1 MSGLHH
7 DDHVIVVG
15 AGLAGWRFL
24 EALRGEGFA
33 GLVTLVGDEV
43 RAPYDRPPLSKQC
56 LSGKWPLD
64 RVALASSEQLRD
76 SRAVVRLGQRVT
88 GVDSDAASVQLHDG
102 SIIEGTHVVLAVG
115 ARARSLS
122 FASWG
127 AVATFRTYDDA
138 ERLER
143 RVASLSNGDAIGIIG
158 GGFLGAEIATSLRAR
173 EFRPIVFEVA
183 PAPLAAVVGAQAAH
197 WLLRLA
203 DEGGVELRT
212 NQRVVDVTPRD
223 GGATIDVDDTSVEVA
238 AVVAAVGSSLDLD
251 WLEGSGLSVDNGI
264 VVDGDLLASPRVAAI
279 GDVARFPLTVAGV
292 QELVRVEHWQV
303 ATEHAARLARFWMN
317 GERAETPMVPYFWSD
332 QYGKKIQMLGHPD
345 PSDEVVRVSGSP
357 DDGRWLA
364 LYSRR
369 EIVTGALALSH
380 PRALM
385 LAKVLLDSPTSL
397 GDALDRA
404 PWAR

>member
-1 MSGLHH
+1 MSGLRD

-15 AGLAGWRFL
+15 AGLAGWRFV
-24 EALRGEGFA
+24 ESLRREGFS
-33 GLVTLVGDEV
+33 GSVTMVGDED

-64 RVALASSEQLRD
+64 RVGLASGEQLRD
-76 SRAVVRLGQRVT
+76 SRATVRLGQRVT
-88 GVDSDAASVQLHDG
+88 GLDVDAATVRLDDG
-102 SIIEGTHVVLAVG
+102 AVLTGSHVVLAVG
-115 ARARSLS
+115 ARARPLA

-127 AVATFRTYDDA
+127 PVDTLRTYDDA
-138 ERLER
+138 ERLGR
-143 RVASLSNGDAIGIIG
+143 RVASLSPGDVVGVIG

-173 EFRPIVFEVA
+173 GLRPIVFEA
-183 PAPLAAVVGAQAAH
+183 AAEPLLAAVGPEAAH
-197 WLLRLA
+197 WLHRLA
-203 DEGGVELRT
+203 GEGGVELRT
-212 NQRVVDVTPRD
+212 SQRLVDVAPSD
-223 GGATIDVDDTSVEVA
+223 GGATIDVGDASIEVA

-251 WLEGSGLSVDNGI
+251 WLEGSGIPLDDGV
-264 VVDGDLLASPRVAAI
+264 VVDGNLLASPRVAAI
-279 GDVARFPLTVAGV
+279 GDVARFPMTVAGV

-303 ATEHAARLARFWMN
+303 ATEHAARLARHWMN
-317 GERAETPMVPYFWSD
+317 GESDEVPMVPYFWSD

-345 PSDEVVRVSGSP
+345 PSDHVVRVSGDP

-397 GDALDRA
+397 GDALERA
-404 PWAR
+404 PWAH